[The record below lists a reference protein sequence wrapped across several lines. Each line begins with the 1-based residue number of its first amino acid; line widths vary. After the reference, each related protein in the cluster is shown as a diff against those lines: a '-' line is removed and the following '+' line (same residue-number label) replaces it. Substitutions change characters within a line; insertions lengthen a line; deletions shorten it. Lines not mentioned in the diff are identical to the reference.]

1 MTSAVSGLSAALYRD
16 DPEADSV
23 IFTDEELID
32 SGDHLTYQVAKGKRY
47 WDENTLPTIEKQGG
61 GVGEFVTITTGFTIN
76 YLRGSI
82 TFETEQDPSDNFQ
95 ASGELRDEANFA
107 KVMNLYDGKMKIDGK
122 EIPTTSLDDGGWESH
137 ITGKKNWEFTAQAFY
152 YNGDLPISDI
162 GGRLITKMYS
172 NYTGEQ
178 SFVGVGILMGLD
190 HVLANPDKAQEQ
202 AITIKGAGEI
212 YPEL

>member
-95 ASGELRDEANFA
+95 ASG
-107 KVMNLYDGKMKIDGK
+107 
-122 EIPTTSLDDGGWESH
+122 
-137 ITGKKNWEFTAQAFY
+137 
-152 YNGDLPISDI
+152 
-162 GGRLITKMYS
+162 
-172 NYTGEQ
+172 
-178 SFVGVGILMGLD
+178 
-190 HVLANPDKAQEQ
+190 
-202 AITIKGAGEI
+202 
-212 YPEL
+212 